1 MPLMTAPRSGVKVR
15 MYRQGHGD
23 CFLLAFRGSGRKP
36 SYMLIDCGYKPG
48 SSVHAPIAAIVD
60 DIAASTG
67 GFIDAI
73 VITHEHQDHV
83 NGIWKRGTPY
93 FHGITCGEAWFAWT
107 EDSTDALANELR
119 IRHRDQLLGLVAA
132 RHRLAAAGDSEAVG
146 RLDGLLS
153 LELGTDD
160 VSEFSAAAGD
170 PSRSINKQSMKLVK
184 DRARDGVRYVSPHG
198 EILVPPR
205 VRTVRVFALG
215 PPRDPDLIAD
225 EDPKGPESFPGDAGF
240 GGRPSFLAA
249 ARSSGGEADQP
260 FARRFGIPMPRALG
274 PDDPA
279 AHAFFHAHY
288 GSAPDGRP
296 GPRPPEPAEVPDAA
310 PFRRIDGEWLHAS
323 EDLALSLNRGINNTS
338 LVLAFELR
346 RSRKVLLFAADAQ
359 RGNWLSWT
367 SGSWQ
372 DGGQL
377 VTARDLLARTVLYKV
392 GHHGSHNATL
402 HGTSGD
408 DYPNLGWMAHGPY
421 GREFTA
427 MITAVS
433 GWAYRQQPVWAH
445 PLPSIKEALLRKTAG
460 RVFQTD
466 TDTITKP
473 DDATTAEWRS
483 FSRAT
488 KITPL
493 YFEYT
498 VRDSLV

>member
-1 MPLMTAPRSGVKVR
+1 

-23 CFLLAFRGSGRKP
+23 CFLLAFRGSGRRA

-48 SSVHAPIAAIVD
+48 SSVHAPIADIVA

-67 GFIDAI
+67 GFIDTI

-93 FHGITCGEAWFAWT
+93 FDGITCGEAWFAWT
-107 EDSTDALANELR
+107 EDPADALANDLR
-119 IRHRDQLLGLVAA
+119 RRHNDQLLGLVAA
-132 RHRLAAAGDSEAVG
+132 RHRLAAAGDAAAVG

-160 VSEFSAAAGD
+160 VSAFSAAAAD
-170 PSRSINKQSMKLVK
+170 PSRSFNKQSMKFVK
-184 DRARDGVRYVSPHG
+184 DNARDGVRYIRPHE
-198 EILVPPR
+198 EILHPPR

-225 EDPKGPESFPGDAGF
+225 EDPQGPEAFPGDAGIV
-240 GGRPSFLAA
+240 GRLSFLAA
-249 ARSSGGEADQP
+249 ARSTNGDADQP
-260 FARRFGIPMPRALG
+260 FPRRFGTPTARALSQDG
-274 PDDPA
+274 AD

-288 GSAPDGRP
+288 GAAPTGRAGA
-296 GPRPPEPAEVPDAA
+296 GPAEPAEVPDDAA
-310 PFRRIDGEWLHAS
+310 FRRIDEEWLHAS

-338 LVLAFELR
+338 LVLALELR

-372 DGGQL
+372 DGAKV

-402 HGTSGD
+402 HGTAGD
-408 DYPNLGWMAHGPY
+408 EYPNLGWMAQGPF
-421 GREFTA
+421 GREFAA

-433 GWAYRQQPVWAH
+433 DWAYRQRPVWAH
-445 PLPSIKEALLRKTAG
+445 PLPSIKEALLEKTGG
-460 RVFQTD
+460 RLFQTD
-466 TDTITKP
+466 TDTLTKP
-473 DDATTAEWRS
+473 DAVTKAAWRA
-483 FSRAT
+483 FTRAT
-488 KITPL
+488 KVTPL
-493 YFEYT
+493 YFEY
-498 VRDSLV
+498 VVKDSPLS